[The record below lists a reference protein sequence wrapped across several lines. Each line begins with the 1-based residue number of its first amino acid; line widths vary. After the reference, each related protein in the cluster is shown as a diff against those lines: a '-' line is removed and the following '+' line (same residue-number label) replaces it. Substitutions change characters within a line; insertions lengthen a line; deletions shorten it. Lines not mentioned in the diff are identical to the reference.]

1 MQLLDRFHLTYCT
14 NIHPGRDWAETFEN
28 LERYVPPVKAE
39 LCPDQ
44 PFGLGLRLSALAAS
58 ELMEGDR
65 LEGFRRWLDSEGIY
79 VFTING
85 FPYGNFHGE
94 SVKDKVHEPDWTREE
109 RVEYT
114 RNLIRIL
121 AKLLPGGVSGGIS
134 TSPLSYRH
142 WHANAESRESVR
154 EASSLNLIRLA
165 RELGELEEE
174 TGIFIHLDIEPEPDG
189 MLENS
194 AETIDY
200 FTGDLFTRARRMDA
214 ATERWVRR
222 HINLCYDVCHF
233 ALAYEEPAEAFRR
246 LKAAGVRIG
255 KIQLSAA
262 LALRDEDLSGGTDPW
277 KTMET
282 LNEPTYLHQVTQKQD
297 GTVRTFRDIPELL
310 DSKPGF
316 SELRSHFHVP
326 VFSDSL
332 PPFRSTH
339 GEIRKVLEYI
349 RSQPDCDQLEVETY
363 TWEVLPEELKI
374 SLVDSIVREIEWC
387 RDRLM
392 EY

>member
-262 LALRDEDLSGGTDPW
+262 LALRDEDISGGTDPW
-277 KTMET
+277 KTIET

>member
-1 MQLLDRFHLTYCT
+1 MQLLNLFQLTYCT
-14 NIHPGRDWAETFEN
+14 NIHPGSDWAETFDN
-28 LERYVPPVKAE
+28 LERYVPRIKGK

-44 PFGLGLRLSALAAS
+44 AFGLGLRLSAQAAR
-58 ELMEGDR
+58 ELLEGDR
-65 LEGFRRWLDSEGIY
+65 LESFRQWLDKEGVY
-79 VFTING
+79 VFTMNG

-94 SVKDKVHEPDWTREE
+94 AVKDQVHEPDWTREE

-114 RNLIRIL
+114 RDLIRVL
-121 AKLLPGGVSGGIS
+121 AKLLPAGMSGGIS

-142 WHANAESRESVR
+142 WHSDPESKETVR
-154 EASSLNLIRLA
+154 ERSCSNLITLA
-165 RELGELEEE
+165 RELVELEEK
-174 TGIFIHLDIEPEPDG
+174 TGIYIHLDIEPEPDG

-194 AETIDY
+194 VETIDF
-200 FTGDLFTRARRMDA
+200 FTKYLFARARQVDA
-214 ATERWVRR
+214 LTERWVRR

-233 ALAYEEPAEAFRR
+233 ALAFEEPAEAFQR
-246 LKAAGVRIG
+246 LKKAGVRIG

-262 LALRDEDLSGGTDPW
+262 LALRQEDLSKGMDPW

-282 LNEPTYLHQVTQKQD
+282 LNEPTYLHQVTQKED
-297 GTVRTFRDIPELL
+297 GIVHTFRDIPELL
-310 DSKPGF
+310 DSRPSF

-326 VFSDSL
+326 VFSESL

-339 GEIRKVLEYI
+339 GEIRKVLAHL
-349 RSQPDCDQLEVETY
+349 RSQPECDQLEVETY

-387 RDRLM
+387 RDRLI